1 MSSEPR
7 VERPISPP
15 PDRRDRLSLDSLVN
29 AALPIVALL
38 VFCLTV
44 AATLAVAG
52 DTLGYDF
59 LAYHAAATR
68 VLDGHPLYDLA
79 YDVAGPSGLFLY
91 PPVFLPLVLVF
102 GLLPASV
109 ATWAWIAL
117 LLVAFALGVVL
128 LPVSRRTRW
137 VVVLLAGQSW
147 PFLYNLKLGQVGPL
161 LFLLFVIGW
170 RWMDSPRVLGAA
182 GGLGAAIKLQPG
194 LVLAWALLTRRWAAV
209 AAGAGVLVVLAVL
222 ATILAG
228 PQSWPDFLTLI
239 GRVSDPI
246 TTPHNATPGA
256 VAFQLGAS
264 RDLAALIQWAS
275 TGLAIAAVAW
285 AAVRMPAVPS
295 YLVTVIASQ
304 LLSPILWD
312 HYAMLL
318 LLPVAWLVNRGSWW
332 AIVVIVASTV
342 LLVDAIPLWVYP
354 LAHWIC
360 MAGVLVAG
368 KGERATR
375 AGLAAQ
381 TAVAEPSR

>member
-1 MSSEPR
+1 M
-7 VERPISPP
+7 ERPINPP
-15 PDRRDRLSLDSLVN
+15 PDGRDRPSPGSLVN

-38 VFCLTV
+38 VFGLSV

-59 LAYHAAATR
+59 LAYHAAAAR
-68 VLDGHPLYDLA
+68 VLDGRPLYDLA

-102 GLLPASV
+102 GLLPASA

-117 LLVAFALGVVL
+117 LLVAFALGIAL

-170 RWMDSPRVLGAA
+170 RWMDRPRVLGAA
-182 GGLGAAIKLQPG
+182 GALGAAIKLQPG

-209 AAGAGVLVVLAVL
+209 AVGAVVLAVL
-222 ATILAG
+222 AVLATVLAG
-228 PQSWPDFLTLI
+228 PQSWPDYVTLI

-256 VAFQLGAS
+256 VAFQLGAT
-264 RDLAALIQWAS
+264 RDIASLVQWAS
-275 TGLAIAAVAW
+275 TGLAVAAVAW
-285 AAVRMPAVPS
+285 AALRMALGSVLSRRGHRQPAAV
-295 YLVTVIASQ
+295 A
-304 LLSPILWD
+304 D
-312 HYAMLL
+312 
-318 LLPVAWLVNRGSWW
+318 PVGPLR
-332 AIVVIVASTV
+332 
-342 LLVDAIPLWVYP
+342 DA
-354 LAHWIC
+354 AAA
-360 MAGVLVAG
+360 AGGVAG
-368 KGERATR
+368 GPGLVVGDRHHRGLDGAPGRFDPGVGVPAGALGLPGWPCSPRA
-375 AGLAAQ
+375 
-381 TAVAEPSR
+381 